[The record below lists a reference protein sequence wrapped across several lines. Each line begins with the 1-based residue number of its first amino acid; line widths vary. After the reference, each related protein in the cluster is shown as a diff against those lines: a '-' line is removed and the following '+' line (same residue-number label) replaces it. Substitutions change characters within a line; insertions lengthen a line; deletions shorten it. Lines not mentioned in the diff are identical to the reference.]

1 MRGERDCVGVVL
13 AESSR
18 LLTTS
23 QEEVAPCAPSA
34 WTSIAPS
41 PRWWRGATGWSPG
54 WAGSTCGRDWLEA
67 FARLTLRH
75 DHHVVVEATGNAAA
89 VVEVL
94 SAHVGRVVIANPKQV
109 RVIADANINT
119 DTIGA
124 TVLAKLSASGFLPEV
139 WMPDA
144 RTEAMRRQVT
154 RRTQLVAR
162 EKRRTPRNAL
172 AFWDLQVFAFARL
185 LPELVLDVIGHEGA
199 APTPRRRRR
208 RDPGMIMARRQ
219 AAGGAGGK
227 VAELLADR
235 HAQRLG
241 GLEAGAV
248 LRHMPAEEFGVPVLR
263 DAEQPDLAVLD
274 GW

>member
-54 WAGSTCGRDWLEA
+54 WAGSTCGRDRLEA

-75 DHHVVVEATGNAAA
+75 DHHVVVGATGNAAA

-94 SAHVGRVVIANPKQV
+94 SLHVGRVVIANPKQV
-109 RVIADANINT
+109 RVIADAKINT

-124 TVLAKLSASGFLPEV
+124 TVLAKLSGSGFLPEV

-154 RRTQLVAR
+154 RRTPLVRQRTRRKTIVESMLHAHLVPPLSAWRPVRQGRAR
-162 EKRRTPRNAL
+162 
-172 AFWDLQVFAFARL
+172 Q
-185 LPELVLDVIGHEGA
+185 
-199 APTPRRRRR
+199 
-208 RDPGMIMARRQ
+208 
-219 AAGGAGGK
+219 AGGAWLLEGERMA
-227 VAELLADR
+227 VERHVRELD
-235 HAQRLG
+235 RLG
-241 GLEAGAV
+241 EDLS
-248 LRHMPAEEFGVPVLR
+248 GVER
-263 DAEQPDLAVLD
+263 DIARRAL
-274 GW
+274 

>member
-1 MRGERDCVGVVL
+1 MSRERELVSWLPLRPARMRGERDCVGVVL

-23 QEEVAPCAPSA
+23 QKEVAPCAPSA

-41 PRWWRGATGWSPG
+41 PRRRRGATGWSPG

-67 FARLTLRH
+67 FARSTLRH

-94 SAHVGRVVIANPKQV
+94 SLHVGRVVIANPKQV
-109 RVIADANINT
+109 RVIADAKINT

-154 RRTQLVAR
+154 PRTQLVRQRTRRKTIVQSILHAQHRPAPVRMATCSAR
-162 EKRRTPRNAL
+162 P
-172 AFWDLQVFAFARL
+172 
-185 LPELVLDVIGHEGA
+185 GA
-199 APTPRRRRR
+199 AAWR
-208 RDPGMIMARRQ
+208 GV
-219 AAGGAGGK
+219 AAGGRADGCG
-227 VAELLADR
+227 AACPGTRSTLAR
-235 HAQRLG
+235 T
-241 GLEAGAV
+241 
-248 LRHMPAEEFGVPVLR
+248 
-263 DAEQPDLAVLD
+263 
-274 GW
+274 